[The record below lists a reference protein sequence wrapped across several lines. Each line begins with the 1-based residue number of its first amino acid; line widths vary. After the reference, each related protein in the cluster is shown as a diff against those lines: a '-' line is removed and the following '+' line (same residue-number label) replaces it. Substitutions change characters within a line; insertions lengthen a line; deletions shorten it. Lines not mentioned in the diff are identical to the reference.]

1 MVLYN
6 LAMRCYAM
14 GIGLLALWNTKVRK
28 LRDGQRETLVRLNDG
43 WWKDGNAPKDLIW
56 IHCASLGE
64 FEMAKPI
71 AAALQAASSQRHILF
86 TFFSPSGYEHSKLEL
101 NQSKAY
107 LPLDRP
113 GSAKRCLAQWNP
125 SAVIFIR
132 YDFWYHFIQQ
142 TLHRNI
148 PCYALG
154 VSLTPHHWLFKSL
167 GKPWLTLLKQL
178 NAIGVINPKM
188 HQIAIEQ
195 GLTNTFVFGDTKF
208 NRAVERTLQPTSL
221 PLPLQNWLTQ
231 KPTLILG
238 SAWQPEIDLILQF
251 FQKNPEILTHGQI
264 LIAPHNINTSFCEA
278 IQNQCLEKIKTNALR
293 FSECSNTIPPTTQI
307 LILDTIGHLAESYR
321 FGSIALIGGAFGKG
335 LHNTIEAAAFGLPLI
350 FGPNHQKFPE
360 AEQFIQAGCGFSV
373 ANQSEF
379 DQTLLNLF
387 QSYIPNQI
395 HPLGALAQSVA
406 QNQKAD
412 ISAFCERLS

>member
-14 GIGLLALWNTKVRK
+14 GIGLFALWNSKAKK

-43 WWKDGNAPKDLIW
+43 WWKDIVAPKDLIW

-167 GKPWLTLLKQL
+167 GKPWLTLLKQIT
-178 NAIGVINPKM
+178 AIGVINPKM

-208 NRAVERTLQPTSL
+208 NRAVERTLQPSSL
-221 PLPLQNWLTQ
+221 PLPLKNWLTQ

-251 FQKNPEILTHGQI
+251 FQKNPEILSHGQI
-264 LIAPHNINTSFCEA
+264 LIAPHNINTTFCEA
-278 IQNQCLEKIKTNALR
+278 IQKQCLEKIKTNALR
-293 FSECSNTIPPTTQI
+293 FSECSNIIPSTAQI
-307 LILDTIGHLAESYR
+307 LIIDTIGHLAESYR

>member
-107 LPLDRP
+107 LPSDRP
-113 GSAKRCLAQWNP
+113 GSASRCLAQWNP
-125 SAVIFIR
+125 STAIFIR

-154 VSLTPHHWLFKSL
+154 VSLTPNHWLFKTL
-167 GKPWLTLLKQL
+167 GKPWLILIKQL

-238 SAWQPEIDLILQF
+238 SAWQPEIDLLLQF

-293 FSECSNTIPPTTQI
+293 FSECSNLIPSTTQI

-321 FGSIALIGGAFGKG
+321 YGSIALIGGAFGKG

-395 HPLGALAQSVA
+395 HPLGAIAQSLA

>member
-1 MVLYN
+1 MMLYN
-6 LAMRCYAM
+6 LVMRCYAM

-43 WWKDGNAPKDLIW
+43 WWKDIVAPKDLIW

-142 TLHRNI
+142 TLHRKI

-154 VSLTPHHWLFKSL
+154 VSLTPHHWLFKTL
-167 GKPWLTLLKQL
+167 GKPWLILLKQL

-188 HQIAIEQ
+188 QQIAIEQ

-208 NRAVERTLQPTSL
+208 NRAVERTLQPSSL

-251 FQKNPEILTHGQI
+251 FQKNPEILSHGQI
-264 LIAPHNINTSFCEA
+264 LIAPHNINTTFCEA

-293 FSECSNTIPPTTQI
+293 FSECSNLIPSNTQI

-321 FGSIALIGGAFGKG
+321 YGSIAIIGGAFGKG

-373 ANQSEF
+373 SNQSEF

-395 HPLGALAQSVA
+395 HPLGAIAQSVA

>member
-1 MVLYN
+1 MIFYN

-14 GIGLLALWNTKVRK
+14 GIGLLAHWNPKAKK

-43 WWKDGNAPKDLIW
+43 WWKDGIAPKDLIW

-107 LPLDRP
+107 LPSDRP
-113 GSAKRCLAQWNP
+113 GSASRCLAQWNP
-125 SAVIFIR
+125 STAIFIR

-154 VSLTPHHWLFKSL
+154 VSLTPNHWLFKTL
-167 GKPWLTLLKQL
+167 GKPWLILIKQL

-238 SAWQPEIDLILQF
+238 SAWQPEIDLLLQF

-293 FSECSNTIPPTTQI
+293 FSECSNLIPSTTQI

-321 FGSIALIGGAFGKG
+321 YGSIALIGGAFGKG

-387 QSYIPNQI
+387 QSYIPNQT

>member
-43 WWKDGNAPKDLIW
+43 WWKDGFAPKDLIW

-113 GSAKRCLAQWNP
+113 GSASRCLAQWNP

-278 IQNQCLEKIKTNALR
+278 IQNQCESQLNLKALR
-293 FSECSNTIPPTTQI
+293 FSHCPQTIPPTTQI

>member
-125 SAVIFIR
+125 STAIFIR

-154 VSLTPHHWLFKSL
+154 VSLTPNHWLFKTL
-167 GKPWLTLLKQL
+167 GKPWLILIKQL

-195 GLTNTFVFGDTKF
+195 GLTNTFVFVDNKF

-221 PLPLQNWLTQ
+221 PLPLQKWLTQ

-293 FSECSNTIPPTTQI
+293 FSECSNTISPTTQI

>member
-132 YDFWYHFIQQ
+132 YDFWYHFIQR

-278 IQNQCLEKIKTNALR
+278 IQNQCESQLNLKALR
-293 FSECSNTIPPTTQI
+293 FSYCPQTIPPTNQI